1 MMRLI
6 EKGLMYGNLF
16 HVSGQSMADRYNRA
30 LKHLT
35 GKETSLTDFHVDIS
49 GYAPEVGDELGDHLY
64 LNPQGCNRQFILLS
78 TEQKT
83 APLLEAKFS
92 TARGILRQFI
102 EGNEAQL
109 FALTARDAVAGE
121 LVNSVYSVTEPSH
134 LFDIRKIRIEAD
146 TTSGIV
152 SDASKLDE
160 MITEFRTRDD
170 AWWDDVLIADMITL
184 AHKTGD
190 VTRLPIKLGHTDYEQ
205 GNFWTAHFGGLY
217 AFRDVEK
224 PAVITS
230 LDDDLGNLPI
240 GKGRAP
246 IKLSD
251 RTKIAKFLEDNDLV
265 EPIVKARGVD
275 AVAILRQK
283 MDFIIVDVAATMD
296 ADLSDFRRQDLR
308 GLARR
313 YVEILPPEFHTLA
326 KLLRWAEGG
335 GAWPRISSNDPA
347 YFYTLRAKPHADRD
361 LVNML
366 LSELSMLDVRQ
377 LFICHKELF
386 YSRYKT
392 WPDQKKAFVADFL
405 SREYQVDKAGA
416 REALFGSG
424 DAPME
429 EAPAPE
435 PRTVVAKVGPWGAVR
450 RQR

>member
-16 HVSGQSMADRYNRA
+16 HVSGQAMADRYNRA

-49 GYAPEVGDELGDHLY
+49 GYAPEVGDELEDHLY

-83 APLLEAKFS
+83 APLLVAKFS
-92 TARGILRQFI
+92 TSRGILRQFI

-121 LVNSVYSVTEPSH
+121 LVNSVYSVTKPAH

-146 TTSGIV
+146 TTSGMV
-152 SDASKLDE
+152 SDAKKLDG
-160 MITEFRTRDD
+160 MISEFRSRED
-170 AWWDDVLIADMITL
+170 AWWDDVLIGDMITL

-190 VTRLPIKLGHTDYEQ
+190 VTRVPIKLGHTEYEQ
-205 GNFWTAHFGGLY
+205 ENFWTSHFGGLY
-217 AFRDVEK
+217 AFRNVEK
-224 PAVITS
+224 PAVIS
-230 LDDDLGNLPI
+230 ASDEDLGKLPV
-240 GKGRAP
+240 GKGAAA
-246 IKLSD
+246 IGLSD
-251 RTKIAKFLEDNDLV
+251 RTKLAKFLDANDLV
-265 EPIVKARGVD
+265 EPIVKARGVN

-283 MDFIIVDVAATMD
+283 MDFIIVDVAATME
-296 ADLSDFRRQDLR
+296 ADLTKFRRQDLR

-313 YVEILPPEFHTLA
+313 YSDLLPPEFHTLA

-347 YFYTLRAKPHADRD
+347 YFYTLRAKPHSDRD

-366 LSELSMLDVRQ
+366 LAELSMLDVRQ

-386 YSRYKT
+386 YTRYAT

-405 SREYQVDKAGA
+405 AREYQVDKAGA
-416 REALFGSG
+416 REALFGNG

-429 EAPAPE
+429 EPPQSE
-435 PRTVVAKVGPWGAVR
+435 PRDVIAKVGPWGAVR
-450 RQR
+450 RKR